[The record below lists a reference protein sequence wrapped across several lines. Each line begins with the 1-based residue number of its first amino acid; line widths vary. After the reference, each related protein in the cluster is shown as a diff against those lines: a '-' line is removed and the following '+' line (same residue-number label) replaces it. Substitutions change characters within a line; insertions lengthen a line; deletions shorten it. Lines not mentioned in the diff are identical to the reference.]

1 MPAWASR
8 STGTRMFY
16 VRIEIAGNL
25 LQYAD
30 TTMVMFSDLKCGD
43 SEGAD
48 GECADVRPFP
58 VPKRPAR

>member
-1 MPAWASR
+1 
-8 STGTRMFY
+8 MFY

-58 VPKRPAR
+58 VPNRPAR